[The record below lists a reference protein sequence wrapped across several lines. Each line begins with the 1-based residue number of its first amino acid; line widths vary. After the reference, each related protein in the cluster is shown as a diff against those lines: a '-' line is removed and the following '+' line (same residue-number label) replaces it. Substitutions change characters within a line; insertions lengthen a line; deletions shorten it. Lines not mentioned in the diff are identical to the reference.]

1 MTGKYPKVEFRKIE
15 PLQEFFDDGY
25 GNRWSVARLIDDT
38 KHLKPFDAPIACINL
53 SERIWKDCDIYDL
66 AFHCKKVM
74 DADLTKPIILAWD
87 GGIADGRHRLIK
99 ALCLGKTTI
108 KAVRMTWRP
117 TPCSPGN

>member
-1 MTGKYPKVEFRKIE
+1 MDKYPKVIFNKIE

-74 DADLTKPIILAWD
+74 DADLSRPIILAWD

-99 ALCLGKTTI
+99 ALFLGKTTI

-117 TPCSPGN
+117 IPCSTGN